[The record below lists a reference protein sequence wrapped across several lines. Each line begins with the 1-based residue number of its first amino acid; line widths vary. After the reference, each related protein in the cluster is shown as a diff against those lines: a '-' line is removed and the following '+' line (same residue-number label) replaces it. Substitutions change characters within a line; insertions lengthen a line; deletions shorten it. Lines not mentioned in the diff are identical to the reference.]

1 MSDDESTNP
10 ELTCWFCTKGLHD
23 DCMKDKIPVKAIL
36 EADCSFG
43 TEYEICECHK
53 NNHKK
58 Q

>member
-23 DCMKDKIPVKAIL
+23 DCMKDKIPTTAIL

-43 TEYEICECHK
+43 TDYETCECHK
-53 NNHKK
+53 RDHK
-58 Q
+58 